1 MDRSY
6 FLRDREG
13 VDFQVRSGKRAE
25 WSGVGGVSICNGTF
39 PLPQAAHQPPQRVA
53 HTGQTFGKTCN
64 PAQLSNWLD
73 LETHTGQFG
82 KLSVKLAL
90 AEL

>member
-1 MDRSY
+1 MRKPASQMDRSY

-53 HTGQTFGKTCN
+53 HTGQ
-64 PAQLSNWLD
+64 
-73 LETHTGQFG
+73 FG